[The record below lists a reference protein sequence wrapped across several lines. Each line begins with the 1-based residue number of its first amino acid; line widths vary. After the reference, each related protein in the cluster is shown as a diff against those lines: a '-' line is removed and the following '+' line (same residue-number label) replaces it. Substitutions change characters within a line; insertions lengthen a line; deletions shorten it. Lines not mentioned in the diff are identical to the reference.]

1 MHCTPPRIVAVHRSS
16 FGSVER
22 VYVFRVSGW
31 MITFLEGD
39 GTGSVWIS
47 IGDMV
52 SEGSVG
58 SDGRVG

>member
-1 MHCTPPRIVAVHRSS
+1 
-16 FGSVER
+16 
-22 VYVFRVSGW
+22 

-47 IGDMV
+47 IGDV
-52 SEGSVG
+52 GSDGSVG

>member
-1 MHCTPPRIVAVHRSS
+1 VHCNPPRTVDVHRSS
-16 FGSVER
+16 VGSVER

-52 SEGSVG
+52 SDGSVG

>member
-16 FGSVER
+16 VGSVER

-39 GTGSVWIS
+39 GTGSVWIR
-47 IGDMV
+47 IGD
-52 SEGSVG
+52 VG
-58 SDGRVG
+58 